1 MHHISVLSGSRCR
14 MSNIFIWKGTA
25 IKLTWL
31 NFMFASIAARKDGS
45 KWEDELFEESYGT
58 KMLA

>member
-1 MHHISVLSGSRCR
+1 
-14 MSNIFIWKGTA
+14 
-25 IKLTWL
+25 
-31 NFMFASIAARKDGS
+31 MFASIAARKDGS